1 MRPEVSRA
9 RHSCPQQAAVSL
21 HLKGEKKK
29 NKEGMVTLRG
39 QDKSFSSFVP
49 EFPGFPSS
57 FLSLYNLSWNRPVEI
72 AYSSRN
78 ILFIS
83 IDKFILEINISLL
96 FFYFTTENI
105 FIE

>member
-1 MRPEVSRA
+1 
-9 RHSCPQQAAVSL
+9 
-21 HLKGEKKK
+21 
-29 NKEGMVTLRG
+29 MVTLRG

-49 EFPGFPSS
+49 EFSGFPSS

-96 FFYFTTENI
+96 FFYFTENI